1 MMNLIEG
8 LITSAAQNVL
18 GTLKIEFADGKV
30 IDLTAPWRRVD
41 YDDLVKEK
49 AGADWFDIT
58 PAERVERAKKMGLHI
73 EPGFQDFE
81 VTHEVYEKLMES
93 TLIQP
98 TFVTRLPSVLVP
110 LAKACADDKNYVD
123 VFELEINGQ
132 ELAPGYSELNDP
144 VEQRKRFEEQ
154 AKRATQGSKEGVI
167 DEDFLTALEYGMPPA
182 GGMGIGI
189 DRLVML
195 LTASDSIRD
204 VILFPHLKPMQKK
217 A

>member
-1 MMNLIEG
+1 ML
-8 LITSAAQNVL
+8 LKLDDATAAEARL
-18 GTLKIEFADGKV
+18 LA
-30 IDLTAPWRRVD
+30 
-41 YDDLVKEK
+41 
-49 AGADWFDIT
+49 
-58 PAERVERAKKMGLHI
+58 
-73 EPGFQDFE
+73 EPGRIDGTQ
-81 VTHEVYEKLMES
+81 YGS
-93 TLIQP
+93 
-98 TFVTRLPSVLVP
+98 LVP

-154 AKRATQGSKEGVI
+154 AKRAPQGSKEGVI
-167 DEDFLTALEYGMPPA
+167 DEDFLAALEYGMPPA

-204 VILFPHLKPMQKK
+204 VILFPHLKPIHKN
-217 A
+217 